1 MQVAGKGKG
10 WGLQGSVVRGN
21 DPGGVVGHLVGVER
35 RDSLS
40 STQKVKPTG
49 LGLQLDEGVSKNK
62 AGVRADFQFLAWA

>member
-1 MQVAGKGKG
+1 M
-10 WGLQGSVVRGN
+10 
-21 DPGGVVGHLVGVER
+21 ER